1 MKKRPILLIVITLL
15 LAFLCISAGPNV
27 PKELYVAPDP
37 ENPFQGTWYY
47 VITGNSGY
55 MHVIKDMKGS
65 WYLKIPGV
73 FYITNSWQKQADY
86 IIKEND
92 NGEYITSNG
101 WKISVNDNI
110 LTVEST
116 TYERVIK

>member
-27 PKELYVAPDP
+27 PKKLYVAPDP
-37 ENPFQGTWYY
+37 ENPFQGTWY
-47 VITGNSGY
+47 NSMIIGTGY
-55 MHVIKDMKGS
+55 MHVIEGMKGS
-65 WYLKIPGV
+65 WYIKTSV
-73 FYITNSWQKQADY
+73 SWKKQAVY

-92 NGEYITSNG
+92 NGEYITSND

-110 LTVEST
+110 LTVESM